1 MVIVFLFIPKGI
13 VKKMKRGSEKT
24 EQKKIHKLTPAQ
36 ILILGFFLVIT
47 AGALL
52 LMLPVSSAEGEFTPP
67 NTAFFTATSATCVTG
82 LITVDTGIYWSGFG
96 RAVIL
101 LLIQIGGLGFMSM
114 AMMFSMLL
122 KRRVSPMER
131 VVFVQSMNLFS
142 GERMFSFIKKMLVFT
157 FAFEGTGAVLL
168 SVKFVPEFGFWSGIS
183 KGIFH
188 SVSAFCNAGFDIL
201 GKSYGS
207 FTSIEHFADDFY
219 VNAVIG
225 ALIVCG
231 GLGFLVW
238 SDIIKSIK
246 ERKRLMLYSKMVL
259 VISGLLIAVGT
270 AVFLVY
276 EWNNPET
283 MGDASPGGKLLRA
296 SFMSVTCRTAGYA
309 TMPLGGLS
317 GASKVFAMLLM
328 FIGGSSGSCAG
339 GIKTVTAGIILVS
352 LFQIIKG
359 NKDINI
365 RKHRIES
372 GVVTR
377 AFVLLLTAGIAIL
390 SSCFLL
396 SLTENAEFI
405 DLSFEAFSA
414 FGTVGLTTGITPTLS
429 VLGQVIIMAL
439 MFFGRVGIITITYV
453 ILLGINK
460 EKIEVKYPKANILI
474 G

>member
-1 MVIVFLFIPKGI
+1 
-13 VKKMKRGSEKT
+13 
-24 EQKKIHKLTPAQ
+24 
-36 ILILGFFLVIT
+36 
-47 AGALL
+47 
-52 LMLPVSSAEGEFTPP
+52 
-67 NTAFFTATSATCVTG
+67 
-82 LITVDTGIYWSGFG
+82 
-96 RAVIL
+96 
-101 LLIQIGGLGFMSM
+101 
-114 AMMFSMLL
+114 
-122 KRRVSPMER
+122 
-131 VVFVQSMNLFS
+131 
-142 GERMFSFIKKMLVFT
+142 
-157 FAFEGTGAVLL
+157 
-168 SVKFVPEFGFWSGIS
+168 
-183 KGIFH
+183 
-188 SVSAFCNAGFDIL
+188 
-201 GKSYGS
+201 
-207 FTSIEHFADDFY
+207 
-219 VNAVIG
+219 
-225 ALIVCG
+225 
-231 GLGFLVW
+231 
-238 SDIIKSIK
+238 
-246 ERKRLMLYSKMVL
+246 
-259 VISGLLIAVGT
+259 
-270 AVFLVY
+270 
-276 EWNNPET
+276 
-283 MGDASPGGKLLRA
+283 
-296 SFMSVTCRTAGYA
+296 
-309 TMPLGGLS
+309 MPLGGLS